1 MMLKP
6 VHSNQLLCNL
16 QRTTYH
22 LNQLQPSA
30 TPTKAAADVGMIGTH
45 RPTSL
50 LRAPDSD
57 ATYVCGGVAAVLGD
71 ETSLL
76 HVSVCTESDS

>member
-1 MMLKP
+1 M
-6 VHSNQLLCNL
+6 
-16 QRTTYH
+16 H

-57 ATYVCGGVAAVLGD
+57 ATYVCGGGGGG
-71 ETSLL
+71 
-76 HVSVCTESDS
+76 